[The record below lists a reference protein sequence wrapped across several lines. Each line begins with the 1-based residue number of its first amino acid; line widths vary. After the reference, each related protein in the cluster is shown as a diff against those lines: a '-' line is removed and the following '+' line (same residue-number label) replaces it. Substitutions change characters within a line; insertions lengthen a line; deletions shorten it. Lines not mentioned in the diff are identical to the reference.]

1 MSLVNYLA
9 EIWGIS
15 ITVVSLALLVKESH
29 LRRLFASLETED
41 NLFSWGLISFVIG
54 MVMVLNYNVWTMGWQ
69 VVITILGW
77 ASLVKGLFLLFM
89 PEFSKKYAKKLEN
102 APILPFALL
111 ILLIIGLAITYL
123 GFTA

>member
-1 MSLVNYLA
+1 MLANYLA

-15 ITVVSLALLVKESH
+15 ITVVSLALLVKERH
-29 LRRLFASLETED
+29 LRRLFASLETDD
-41 NLFSWGLISFVIG
+41 NLFSWGLISFVLG
-54 MVMVLNYNVWTMGWQ
+54 VAMVLSYNIWTESWQ

-77 ASLVKGLFLLFM
+77 ASLLKGLFLLFM

-102 APILPFALL
+102 AAILPFALL
-111 ILLIIGLAITYL
+111 LLVIIGLAITYL